1 MFERV
6 RRPEDQAGQVV
17 GGRVPMLGGV
27 LAAGNRAVANAL
39 SVQRAPKHD
48 SKEPFTPEQL
58 SRMGQAAQV
67 NVLFGDIEKLKNDR
81 ILTWRDTANAKE
93 PKPLREALDIVVAM
107 VALGIGGVFGTIIA
121 KGIEGHLMN
130 EFVLLAGLELG
141 DKVIED
147 SYEHAMREAGE
158 SLRAGTLAAM
168 PQTTKNVEAALA
180 GDKDDLIGVYAE
192 AMRLQI
198 RAETS
203 AQQEQFNLNAPDT
216 YGAASLLLRRIALK
230 LIYNQLFTQPQ
241 VFHRELTEGFI
252 RLMDENHLAVE
263 AQDYGGDKGRTWKE
277 DTDLHDTDERKGNL
291 LVLPEAVSTSLGN
304 YGAPRL
310 GFGNFYALATGANTK
325 TLMKLAGTAVK
336 DLPLS
341 LGFRFWVDDPFYRI
355 FKGGMVKA
363 WFTRDPAGGIYLE
376 SGLGEGAMEWLA
388 SYYTGIERELTDEE
402 REHNAPLGAR
412 KLYEAI
418 KDKTITKITNSDVF

>member
-6 RRPEDQAGQVV
+6 RRPEDHLDQAGRHRPVQA
-17 GGRVPMLGGV
+17 LGGM
-27 LAAGNRAVANAL
+27 LAAGNRAVANVL
-39 SVQRAPKHD
+39 SVQRAPD
-48 SKEPFTPEQL
+48 EPFTPRQL
-58 SRMGQAAQV
+58 ERMGQAAQV
-67 NVLFGDIEKLKNDR
+67 NVLFGDIEKLKDDR

-93 PKPLREALDIVVAM
+93 PKPLREALDIAVAM
-107 VALGIGGVFGTIIA
+107 VALGIGGVFGTVIA

-147 SYEHAMREAGE
+147 SYEYAMREAGE
-158 SLRAGTLAAM
+158 ALRRGTVAALPQAG
-168 PQTTKNVEAALA
+168 KNVEAALS

-192 AMRLQI
+192 AMRLQV

-203 AQQEQFNLNAPDT
+203 VQQEEFNLNAPST
-216 YGAASLLLRRIALK
+216 YGAGALLLKRIALK
-230 LIYNQLFTQPQ
+230 VIYNYLLTQPQ
-241 VFHRELTEGFI
+241 VFHRELTEGYI
-252 RLMDENHLAVE
+252 RLMDENHLAAVANE
-263 AQDYGGDKGRTWKE
+263 DYGGDTARAWKE
-277 DTDLHDTDERKGNL
+277 DEGLHDTEERKGNL

-304 YGAPRL
+304 YGNPRL

-325 TLMKLAGTAVK
+325 TLTKLAGTAVG

-363 WFTRDPAGGIYLE
+363 WFTRDPSGKVWLE
-376 SGLGEGAMEWLA
+376 DGLGEGAMEWLA
-388 SYYTGIERELTDEE
+388 SYYSGIERELTDEE
-402 REHNAPLGAR
+402 RERYAPLGAR
-412 KLYEAI
+412 KLYDAI
-418 KDKTITKITNSDVF
+418 KDKTITKVTNSDLL